1 MKWLIAVLAVLVGIV
16 LLVIV
21 IGALLPRD
29 HVSSRAARYKESP
42 AEIWSAITDYSKFP
56 EWRKSV
62 KQVEALPAV
71 NGQPSWRET
80 DSHGNVIPYEIIES
94 TASQR
99 MLTRIAN
106 PKLPFGGTWN
116 YQISSTPDGATV
128 LRITENGEIYNPVF
142 RFAARF
148 FLGYSATQEQYLRDL
163 GDRFGQQVTVEN

>member
-94 TASQR
+94 TAYQR
-99 MLTRIAN
+99 MVTRIAN
-106 PKLPFGGTWN
+106 PKLPFGGTWT
-116 YQISSTPDGATV
+116 YQISSTPDGATI

-148 FLGYSATQEQYLRDL
+148 FLGYSATQEQYLHDL
-163 GDRFGQQVTVEN
+163 GDRFGQQVTVEK